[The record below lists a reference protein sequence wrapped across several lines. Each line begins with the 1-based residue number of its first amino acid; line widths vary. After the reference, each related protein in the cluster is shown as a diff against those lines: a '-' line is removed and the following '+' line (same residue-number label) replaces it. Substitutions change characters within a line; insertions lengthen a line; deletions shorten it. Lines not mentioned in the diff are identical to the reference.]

1 LVFAVCED
9 EEEEVG
15 LAGFRMGEIP
25 LSHWSTTMEMRGG
38 RVPFRSPSASVKS
51 EKRKEGVFVT
61 GTSGQFERNR
71 LITLPPR
78 SFD

>member
-61 GTSGQFERNR
+61 GTSGQFERKQTHN
-71 LITLPPR
+71 PPTKV
-78 SFD
+78 F